1 MRLCVVS
8 LSHWHPRRLSVAS
21 ASKGLICGVYSVSR
35 SGRAVN
41 KERALARQPR
51 EWADASSEFVRTS
64 AMLQRIAQSWVADA
78 ERADAAAQQHM
89 LRF

>member
-1 MRLCVVS
+1 M
-8 LSHWHPRRLSVAS
+8 A
-21 ASKGLICGVYSVSR
+21 G
-35 SGRAVN
+35 N

-64 AMLQRIAQSWVADA
+64 AMLQRIARSWVADA

>member
-1 MRLCVVS
+1 MRSVIES
-8 LSHWHPRRLSVAS
+8 LAS
-21 ASKGLICGVYSVSR
+21 AKIERGVSIERIICGVYSVSR

-78 ERADAAAQQHM
+78 ELADAAAQQHM